1 MLPEVARQTGDLL
14 AELQIEANAAVA
26 DGEPRLARAMLQ
38 GIVVGGELE
47 LREQL
52 REAVQLLLRQPED
65 LADLARGGAS
75 PVRDHVGGHRRTRRA
90 VALVD
95 VLDHLL
101 ALVAAREIEIDVRPR
116 LVPGRVGALFGEEAL
131 EEQVHLHRIDG
142 GDPERVADRAVGRR
156 AAPLHEHVLAP
167 AEQDDVVDDEE
178 VPGEAEPGDER
189 QLPLELR
196 ARPGP
201 ARATRATGPARA
213 TRAAVAPAGAVH
225 GPMPQ
230 LAVPRLRVQELRL
243 GELVAEIVERVGA
256 ALGDLARQPHRFR
269 QIAEL
274 RGDLARGAYVPL
286 GIAREA
292 PARFIQRG
300 LQADASERVEQ
311 RLPAW
316 RSMAAARAGDDAHAA
331 RSRRVDPVA
340 VLALLP
346 RVKVPAHFREQPLG
360 PEVRCEDH
368 QLLRRARAQR
378 DQALPEVGELRG
390 RDAARFLASF
400 RVPERQQ
407 AAEVLVSAT
416 VFAEQRDPA
425 ATLYVDLG
433 ADQRAHAL
441 AASDGVEARDA
452 VETADV
458 RQPEDAVSLGCG
470 GMGQVFRQRG
480 AAQEREG
487 AAGVQLDIL
496 RVVGA
501 GAEGGAVGPVCLSVS
516 ARLLVAGE
524 YAEWRERGSRSG
536 CLHQVVLRERRE
548 LRLRRPAGGD
558 GELDGAVFVS
568 HRPPRSARFRWP
580 ARGPHGPKVLRTAPG
595 RMRRARSGRPSTTP
609 RPCAMVRRSPLP
621 ARPEHPRRSPAA
633 GRQNRRTAP
642 PQSAAAGASAPPARS
657 REGQALESGA
667 AEVARTCRIRRR
679 TASSGPALAA
689 GRRARGRPAPTAAPP
704 PWRAG

>member
-14 AELQIEANAAVA
+14 AELQIEADAAVA
-26 DGEPRLARAMLQ
+26 DGESRLARAVLE

-52 REAVQLLLRQPED
+52 REAVQLLLRQSED

-201 ARATRATGPARA
+201 ARAA
-213 TRAAVAPAGAVH
+213 RAAVAPAGALH
-225 GPMPQ
+225 GPVPQ
-230 LAVPRLRVQELRL
+230 LTVQRLRVQELRL

-316 RSMAAARAGDDAHAA
+316 HGMADARAGDDAHAA
-331 RSRRVDPVA
+331 RSRRVDPAA

-346 RVKVPAHFREQPLG
+346 RVEVPAHFREQPLG
-360 PEVRCEDH
+360 PEVRGEDH
-368 QLLRRARAQR
+368 QLLRRACAQR
-378 DQALPEVGELRG
+378 DQVLPEVGELRG

-416 VFAEQRDPA
+416 VFAEQRNPA
-425 ATLYVDLG
+425 AALYVDLG
-433 ADQRAHAL
+433 TDQRAHAL
-441 AASDGVEARDA
+441 AASDGVEPRDA

-458 RQPEDAVSLGCG
+458 GEPEDA
-470 GMGQVFRQRG
+470 
-480 AAQEREG
+480 
-487 AAGVQLDIL
+487 
-496 RVVGA
+496 
-501 GAEGGAVGPVCLSVS
+501 
-516 ARLLVAGE
+516 
-524 YAEWRERGSRSG
+524 
-536 CLHQVVLRERRE
+536 
-548 LRLRRPAGGD
+548 
-558 GELDGAVFVS
+558 
-568 HRPPRSARFRWP
+568 
-580 ARGPHGPKVLRTAPG
+580 
-595 RMRRARSGRPSTTP
+595 
-609 RPCAMVRRSPLP
+609 
-621 ARPEHPRRSPAA
+621 
-633 GRQNRRTAP
+633 
-642 PQSAAAGASAPPARS
+642 
-657 REGQALESGA
+657 
-667 AEVARTCRIRRR
+667 
-679 TASSGPALAA
+679 
-689 GRRARGRPAPTAAPP
+689 
-704 PWRAG
+704 

>member
-14 AELQIEANAAVA
+14 AELQIEADAAVA
-26 DGEPRLARAMLQ
+26 DGESRLARAVLE

-52 REAVQLLLRQPED
+52 REAVQLLLRQSED

-75 PVRDHVGGHRRTRRA
+75 PVRDHIGGHRRTRRA

-95 VLDHLL
+95 VLDHLF

-201 ARATRATGPARA
+201 ARAA
-213 TRAAVAPAGAVH
+213 RAAVAPAGAVH
-225 GPMPQ
+225 GPVPQ
-230 LAVPRLRVQELRL
+230 LTVQRLRVQELRL

-300 LQADASERVEQ
+300 LEADASERVEQ

-316 RSMAAARAGDDAHAA
+316 RGMADARAGDDAHAA
-331 RSRRVDPVA
+331 RSRRVDPAA

-346 RVKVPAHFREQPLG
+346 RVEMPAHFREQPLG
-360 PEVRCEDH
+360 PRCAARTTSCCGVPALSATRPWRKSASCAGVTLH
-368 QLLRRARAQR
+368 ASLPPFACPSVSRRQRFLYPPRFSQSSATRPPPSTSISAPTSGRTPWRRAMAWK
-378 DQALPEVGELRG
+378 RG
-390 RDAARFLASF
+390 M
-400 RVPERQQ
+400 P
-407 AAEVLVSAT
+407 
-416 VFAEQRDPA
+416 
-425 ATLYVDLG
+425 
-433 ADQRAHAL
+433 
-441 AASDGVEARDA
+441 
-452 VETADV
+452 
-458 RQPEDAVSLGCG
+458 
-470 GMGQVFRQRG
+470 
-480 AAQEREG
+480 
-487 AAGVQLDIL
+487 
-496 RVVGA
+496 
-501 GAEGGAVGPVCLSVS
+501 
-516 ARLLVAGE
+516 
-524 YAEWRERGSRSG
+524 
-536 CLHQVVLRERRE
+536 
-548 LRLRRPAGGD
+548 
-558 GELDGAVFVS
+558 
-568 HRPPRSARFRWP
+568 
-580 ARGPHGPKVLRTAPG
+580 
-595 RMRRARSGRPSTTP
+595 
-609 RPCAMVRRSPLP
+609 
-621 ARPEHPRRSPAA
+621 
-633 GRQNRRTAP
+633 
-642 PQSAAAGASAPPARS
+642 
-657 REGQALESGA
+657 
-667 AEVARTCRIRRR
+667 
-679 TASSGPALAA
+679 
-689 GRRARGRPAPTAAPP
+689 
-704 PWRAG
+704 

>member
-14 AELQIEANAAVA
+14 AELQIEADAAVA
-26 DGEPRLARAMLQ
+26 DGESRLARAVPE

-52 REAVQLLLRQPED
+52 REAVQLRLRQSED
-65 LADLARGGAS
+65 LADLARGGAR

-131 EEQVHLHRIDG
+131 EQQVHLHRIDG

-156 AAPLHEHVLAP
+156 AAPLHEHVLAS

-201 ARATRATGPARA
+201 ARAA
-213 TRAAVAPAGAVH
+213 RAAVAPAGAVH
-225 GPMPQ
+225 GPVPQ
-230 LAVPRLRVQELRL
+230 LTVQRLRVQELRL

-274 RGDLARGAYVPL
+274 RGDLTRGAHVPL

-300 LQADASERVEQ
+300 LQADARERVEQ

-316 RSMAAARAGDDAHAA
+316 RSMADARAGDDAHAA
-331 RSRRVDPVA
+331 RSRRVDPAA

-346 RVKVPAHFREQPLG
+346 RVEVPAHFREQPLG
-360 PEVRCEDH
+360 PEVRGEDH

-378 DQALPEVGELRG
+378 DQVLPEVGEVRG

-425 ATLYVDLG
+425 AALYVDLG
-433 ADQRAHAL
+433 ADQRAHTL
-441 AASDGVEARDA
+441 AASDGVEPRDA

-458 RQPEDAVSLGCG
+458 RQPEDAVSRGCG
-470 GMGQVFRQRG
+470 GMRQVFRQRG

-496 RVVGA
+496 RVGGA
-501 GAEGGAVGPVCLSVS
+501 GAGGGAVNPACLSPS

-524 YAEWRERGSRSG
+524 HAEWRERGPRSG
-536 CLHQVVLRERRE
+536 CPHQVVLRARRG
-548 LRLRRPAGGD
+548 LRLRRAAGG
-558 GELDGAVFVS
+558 GG
-568 HRPPRSARFRWP
+568 
-580 ARGPHGPKVLRTAPG
+580 
-595 RMRRARSGRPSTTP
+595 
-609 RPCAMVRRSPLP
+609 
-621 ARPEHPRRSPAA
+621 
-633 GRQNRRTAP
+633 
-642 PQSAAAGASAPPARS
+642 
-657 REGQALESGA
+657 
-667 AEVARTCRIRRR
+667 
-679 TASSGPALAA
+679 ALA
-689 GRRARGRPAPTAAPP
+689 
-704 PWRAG
+704 